1 MGYKVK
7 EKEFDIYFR
16 NLYLPLGM
24 FALRIVGDAET
35 AEDLVAESF
44 SKVWQKIIA
53 GSEIENFKAY
63 MYMAV
68 RNECLLYLRN
78 KKETE
83 DIENIPD
90 ITEDSID
97 TSERDAKIWKAIDE
111 LPEKCRQVFLLSK
124 RDGLSNEEIAEEMGI
139 SIKTVKNQMTKAF
152 SRLRD
157 ALSSGHKPF
166 FLPFL

>member
-1 MGYKVK
+1 MS

-24 FALRIVGDAET
+24 FALRIVNDADI
-35 AEDLVAESF
+35 AEELVANTFAKS
-44 SKVWQKIIA
+44 WQRIYEGGKID
-53 GSEIENFKAY
+53 NFKAY
-63 MYMAV
+63 MYQSV
-68 RNECLLYLRN
+68 RNECLSFIRN

-83 DIENIPD
+83 GLENIHQVD
-90 ITEDSID
+90 EETID
-97 TSERDAKIWKAIDE
+97 TSERDAKIWKAIEE
-111 LPEKCRQVFLLSK
+111 LPNKCRQVFLLSK

-152 SRLRD
+152 SRLRE

>member
-1 MGYKVK
+1 MS

-24 FALRIVGDAET
+24 FALRIVNDADI
-35 AEDLVAESF
+35 AEELVANTFAKS
-44 SKVWQKIIA
+44 WQRIYEGGKID
-53 GSEIENFKAY
+53 NFKAY
-63 MYMAV
+63 MYQSV
-68 RNECLLYLRN
+68 RNECLSFIRN
-78 KKETE
+78 KKESE
-83 DIENIPD
+83 GLENIHQVD
-90 ITEDSID
+90 EETID
-97 TSERDAKIWKAIDE
+97 TSERDAKIWKAIEE
-111 LPEKCRQVFLLSK
+111 LPNKCRQVFLLSK

-152 SRLRD
+152 SRLRE

>member
-1 MGYKVK
+1 MY
-7 EKEFDIYFR
+7 
-16 NLYLPLGM
+16 
-24 FALRIVGDAET
+24 ALRIVGDADT
-35 AEDLVAESF
+35 AEELVADSF
-44 SKVWQKIIA
+44 SKVWQKNVEGA
-53 GSEIENFKAY
+53 EFKNFKSY
-63 MYMAV
+63 MYQTV

-83 DIENIPD
+83 NIENIP
-90 ITEDSID
+90 EVMEESID

-111 LPEKCRQVFLLSK
+111 LPDKCRQVFLLSK
-124 RDGLSNEEIAEEMGI
+124 SDGLSNEEIAEEMGI

-152 SRLRD
+152 SRLRE